1 MTSFEDAL
9 REALE
14 ELGLAPSREQVE
26 QLCRHFALLQH
37 WNRRMN
43 LTGIGDPAEIARRH
57 FGESAF
63 VHAQLPA
70 AKTLVDVGS
79 GAGFPGL
86 PVAVLRPATSVVL
99 VESKR
104 RKAAFL
110 REASR
115 GNGNV
120 TVACCRIADWPGTA
134 DWALVRAVAAARV
147 LPDLEGRV
155 TRVAVLGTQRPSG
168 GGPFRRWQSQA
179 VPWSNARRLWTGKAV

>member
-1 MTSFEDAL
+1 MTTFEDVL
-9 REALE
+9 REALGD
-14 ELGLAPSREQVE
+14 LGLAPSSEQME
-26 QLCRHFALLQH
+26 QLRRHFVLLER
-37 WNRRMN
+37 WNQRMN
-43 LTGIGDPAEIARRH
+43 LTGILDAAEIARRH

-63 VHAQLPA
+63 VHRQLPV

-86 PVAVLRPATSVVL
+86 PVAVLRPEASVTL

-115 GNGNV
+115 GAGNV
-120 TVACCRIADWPGTA
+120 TVACCRIGDWPGTA
-134 DWALVRAVAAARV
+134 EWALVRAVSPSRI

-155 TRVAVLGTQRPSG
+155 ARVAVLGTDRPT
-168 GGPFRRWQSQA
+168 GGPFRCWEPQA
-179 VPWSNARRLWTGKAV
+179 VPWSTARRLWTGEAI